1 MKKILWGII
10 ILIVI
15 SIGAGSFIYL
25 NSTKPVRAAESKAVE
40 IAKQETDLSEAEDFN
55 LYHGTETFYVIEGKD
70 HDGTSIY
77 VWVPEKKGKI
87 VSLKQSDG
95 ISKNE
100 AINRLKQEKNAAE
113 IVSVRLGMEK
123 NIPLWEIHHR
133 SGSNLINYYY
143 IDFKTGEWLK
153 KIENL

>member
-1 MKKILWGII
+1 MKKVLLGFI

-25 NSTKPVRAAESKAVE
+25 NSMKPVRAAESKAVE
-40 IAKQETDLSEAEDFN
+40 LAKQETDLSEAEDFN

-87 VSLKQSDG
+87 ISLKQSDG

-100 AINRLKQEKNAAE
+100 AINRLKQEKNSAE
-113 IVSVRLGMEK
+113 IMSVRLGMEK
-123 NIPLWEIHHR
+123 NIPLWEIHYR

>member
-10 ILIVI
+10 ILLVI

-40 IAKQETDLSEAEDFN
+40 IAKQETDLSEAVDFN

-70 HDGTSIY
+70 HDGTGIY

-123 NIPLWEIHHR
+123 NIPLWEIHYR

>member
-10 ILIVI
+10 ILLVI

-77 VWVPEKKGKI
+77 VWVPEK
-87 VSLKQSDG
+87 
-95 ISKNE
+95 
-100 AINRLKQEKNAAE
+100 REK
-113 IVSVRLGMEK
+113 SS
-123 NIPLWEIHHR
+123 H
-133 SGSNLINYYY
+133 
-143 IDFKTGEWLK
+143 
-153 KIENL
+153 

>member
-15 SIGAGSFIYL
+15 SMGAGSFIYL

-77 VWVPEKKGKI
+77 VWVPEEKGKI

-123 NIPLWEIHHR
+123 NIPLWEIHYR

>member
-10 ILIVI
+10 ILLVI
-15 SIGAGSFIYL
+15 SIGAGSFIYV

-70 HDGTSIY
+70 HHGTSIY

-87 VSLKQSDG
+87 VSLKKSDG

-123 NIPLWEIHHR
+123 NIPLWEIHYR

>member
-10 ILIVI
+10 ILLAI

-25 NSTKPVRAAESKAVE
+25 NSMKPVRAAESKAVE
-40 IAKQETDLSEAEDFN
+40 LAKQETDLAEAENFN
-55 LYHGTETFYVIEGKD
+55 LYHGNETFYVIEGKD
-70 HDGTSIY
+70 QDGTSIY

-100 AINRLKQEKNAAE
+100 AINRLKQEKNYAE
-113 IVSVRLGMEK
+113 IMSVRLGMEK
-123 NIPLWEIHHR
+123 NIPLWEIHYR